1 MDTRILTTF
10 RRIVTSGGF
19 SSAASELGYAQS
31 TVSVHIQTLEE
42 TLGGPVFD
50 RAGRKPVLTHLGKE
64 LLGLS
69 EEMLRLEERVK
80 SLASGSSEPS
90 GELNVATGESVMVS
104 RLGEPLARFKQRYP
118 HVVLR
123 MRNSYCPAMIDWVLR
138 GESDLAVLIMPPLN
152 APDLETR
159 PLRREEM
166 VFVAAPGKDRNLL
179 LDALDRGKLDEC
191 FIHTEQGCS
200 YRVFI
205 ENFFR
210 SKGLVLEK
218 TMELWS
224 MEGIKKCVQSGLG
237 ISFVPLMYVRGALA
251 DGSLEQLAAPPLEE
265 SFVIQAAWRKTGAL
279 SPAAREFLAIL
290 EEDALPWR

>member
-1 MDTRILTTF
+1 MTTH
-10 RRIVTSGGF
+10 
-19 SSAASELGYAQS
+19 AENAP
-31 TVSVHIQTLEE
+31 
-42 TLGGPVFD
+42 GPVFD

-69 EEMLRLEERVK
+69 EEMLRLEERVRN
-80 SLASGSSEPS
+80 LASGTSEPS

-179 LDALDRGKLDEC
+179 LDALGRGKLDEC

-265 SFVIQAAWRKTGAL
+265 SFVIQAAWRKTGSL

-290 EEDALPWR
+290 EEDALSWR